1 MKTKFIFVLIF
12 IIIVFS
18 LGIFMKDKSS
28 RINEY
33 KIKKIDLLTS
43 DIYELIKIPGIGES
57 KAQNIL
63 DYRNQNSFSK
73 IEDIMN
79 VNGIGP
85 ATFEKI
91 KNYIF
96 ISQKTIIIKNDK
108 ININNASKAQIMS
121 LPGIGKVS
129 ADKIIDYRK
138 IKKIKDYNDLIK
150 IGINKNVLAD
160 LEGMIEF

>member
-33 KIKKIDLLTS
+33 NIKKIDLLTS

-108 ININNASKAQIMS
+108 INVRVFNIPRN
-121 LPGIGKVS
+121 VS
-129 ADKIIDYRK
+129 RI
-138 IKKIKDYNDLIK
+138 
-150 IGINKNVLAD
+150 
-160 LEGMIEF
+160 